1 VLQASLFARG
11 SISAKLYWMHR
22 SRRFDPAHPHPWI

>member
-1 VLQASLFARG
+1 
-11 SISAKLYWMHR
+11 MHR